1 MGDEPSA
8 GELSRLFERLSNE
21 ISGLHRALDRLVRVD
36 VYEAHRLAMTAD
48 MRRIEAD
55 LAAVRSGLAEQNK
68 EREKERAEQDR
79 LRAQDQAANK
89 RVLWGAALAMV
100 ATIIASVL
108 VQVILG

>member
-1 MGDEPSA
+1 MGDEPSPS
-8 GELSRLFERLSNE
+8 ELFRLLGRLSTE
-21 ISGLHRALDRLVRVD
+21 ISGLHQALDRLVRVD
-36 VYEAHRLAMTAD
+36 LYEAHRHAMTAD

-55 LAAVRSGLAEQNK
+55 VAAVRNALVEQNR

-89 RVLWGAALAMV
+89 RVLWGAAIGMI

-108 VQVILG
+108 VQVILQ